1 MVVPQEAR
9 VDAVLLSDE
18 LVALPSSLSDAE
30 SAACPAEVAVVA
42 VGGATVAA
50 DETIG
55 VTVAEAV

>member
-1 MVVPQEAR
+1 M
-9 VDAVLLSDE
+9 LSDE